1 MSLIQ
6 DKMPQEVSYNGVRL
20 GIDMGGTLTK
30 FLILDDGAKRH
41 EESVPTPN
49 DSCESIVGMIVEKYE
64 ALKKSFH
71 IQRIGIGVPGVVKNG
86 EVFADNLPI
95 KNVPLLDLLKKH
107 IDVPIVID
115 NDANCAALAE
125 ANLGATKCQNLVMVT
140 VGTGIGGGIVLDGKI
155 RQGRGGMGEIC
166 HMSIEATNGEFCTCG
181 HRGCWESYAAT
192 TALVKSAERA
202 AKEHPES
209 YLYDLYRQKD
219 MLNGI
224 LIFKALK
231 ADCPIAKA
239 FFSEYLDRLA
249 VGLKNIAYIF
259 DPDAIVLAGGI
270 TRDGDLFIDELRRRV
285 NTDVPIVISALQ
297 SEAGAYGAAML

>member
-1 MSLIQ
+1 MEAQFESANL
-6 DKMPQEVSYNGVRL
+6 RL

-30 FLILDDGAKRH
+30 FLVLDHGEKRY

-49 DSCESIVGMIVEKYE
+49 DSCGSIVGMIVEKYE
-64 ALKKSFH
+64 TLKKRFS
-71 IQRIGIGVPGVVKNG
+71 IERIGIGVPGVVKNG

-95 KNVPLLDLLKKH
+95 KNEPLQELLEKH
-107 IDVPIVID
+107 ISVPIAID

-125 ANLGATKCQNLVMVT
+125 ARLGANQCQNLVMVT
-140 VGTGIGGGIVLDGKI
+140 IGTGIGGGIVLDGKI

-166 HMSIEATNGEFCTCG
+166 HMSIEATDGEMCACG

-192 TALVKSAERA
+192 TALVKRAERA
-202 AKEHPES
+202 ALEHPNS
-209 YLYDLYRQKD
+209 YLCDLYRQNNS
-219 MLNGI
+219 LNGI

-231 ADCPIAKA
+231 ADCPVAREV
-239 FFSEYLDRLA
+239 FSAYLDRLA

-259 DPDAIVLAGGI
+259 DPDVIVLAGGI
-270 TRDGDLFIDELRRRV
+270 TRDGNLFIDELRRRV
-285 NTDVPIVISALQ
+285 NTDVPIEISVLQ